1 MLKEEYDFL
10 KLSFTEVYMDNHMQ
24 CSWYNVPQF
33 IRTEMWPEYD
43 KLPIQGLDMNCPRTR
58 FNKIDN
64 VDGLTYIDGDVY
76 YANWPMIVGKVGNQ
90 KMFLDIDWTHPYEQ
104 TWMSHMFQE
113 TRKGNIKPAILL
125 ASPINHNRISHYSA
139 QDRREN

>member
-1 MLKEEYDFL
+1 
-10 KLSFTEVYMDNHMQ
+10 MDNYMQ

-33 IRTEMWPEYD
+33 IRTEMWPGYD
-43 KLPIQGLDMNCPRTR
+43 KLPIQGLDTNCPRTK

-76 YANWPMIVGKVGNQ
+76 YANWPMIVGKAGNQ